1 MTCRFRDEIEYEP
14 VTFSG
19 EIQKNSG
26 LLFHLYDLA
35 ILSLYCFGS
44 LDFAPGSAVSLL
56 AGRLLFPPGR
66 TLFSVLDLVFRAA
79 APALEPTDIL
89 L

>member
-44 LDFAPGSAVSLL
+44 LDFAPGSAVSLFADFPEGTDADLIPL
-56 AGRLLFPPGR
+56 AF
-66 TLFSVLDLVFRAA
+66 
-79 APALEPTDIL
+79 LEVPDR
-89 L
+89 

>member
-56 AGRLLFPPGR
+56 ADFPEC
-66 TLFSVLDLVFRAA
+66 TDADLIPLAF
-79 APALEPTDIL
+79 LEVPDR
-89 L
+89 